1 MIRLLLN
8 KIRTSLLMKVPSGM
22 AACEFDC
29 RVTDCL
35 NKKFLTCPNRLQTE
49 KEIVLQ
55 SAV

>member
-1 MIRLLLN
+1 MIRLLFN